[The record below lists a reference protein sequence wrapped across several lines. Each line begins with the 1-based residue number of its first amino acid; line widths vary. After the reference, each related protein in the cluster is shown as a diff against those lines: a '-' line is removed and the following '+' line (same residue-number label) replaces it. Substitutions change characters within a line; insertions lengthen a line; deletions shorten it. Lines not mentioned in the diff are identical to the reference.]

1 MQQWITENQLN
12 NNDLLGTKR
21 KVINQEDP
29 NNTYTDVQEQSAL
42 MTGQTLLENEF
53 DTIDNTI

>member
-21 KVINQEDP
+21 KVINQEDL
-29 NNTYTDVQEQSAL
+29 NNTYTEVQE
-42 MTGQTLLENEF
+42 
-53 DTIDNTI
+53 